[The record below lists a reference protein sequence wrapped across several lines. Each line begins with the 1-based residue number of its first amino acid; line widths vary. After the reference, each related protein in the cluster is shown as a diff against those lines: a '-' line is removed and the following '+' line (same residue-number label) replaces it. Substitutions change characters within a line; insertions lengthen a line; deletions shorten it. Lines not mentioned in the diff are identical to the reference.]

1 MEGSSDVQDLI
12 MCLIGCW
19 VATVGAGLGLAKYL
33 IARSDR
39 KHDELLKRIAELYA
53 KTERDKVELY
63 ARMDRDKA
71 DLFARM
77 DRDEADLDA
86 RMDRDKADLDGR
98 MDRHRADLGTRMNDH
113 RAGLDGRMERD
124 KTELHARM
132 DRDKADLHMR
142 LDRFEGRILA
152 QFSEVRGELR
162 QLTRKTSVL
171 EGVIL
176 GRTALRD
183 EPVGV
188 AAQQVPEETD
198 PTEPQG

>member
-77 DRDEADLDA
+77 DRDEADLD
-86 RMDRDKADLDGR
+86 GR

-113 RAGLDGRMERD
+113 RAGLDGRMDRD
-124 KTELHARM
+124 KTALHARM
-132 DRDKADLHMR
+132 DRDKADLDMR
-142 LDRFEGRILA
+142 VDRVEGRVLA
-152 QFSEVRGELR
+152 QFSEVRGQLR

-171 EGVIL
+171 EGAIL
-176 GRTALRD
+176 GRAALRD

>member
-39 KHDELLKRIAELYA
+39 KHDELLKRIDELYA
-53 KTERDKVELY
+53 KTERDKAEFH

-71 DLFARM
+71 DSDGRM
-77 DRDEADLDA
+77 DRHRAELDA
-86 RMDRDKADLDGR
+86 RMDRDKTELHAR
-98 MDRHRADLGTRMNDH
+98 MDRDKADLGTRMNDH
-113 RAGLDGRMERD
+113 RTGLDGRMERD

-142 LDRFEGRILA
+142 LDRFEGRVLA

-171 EGVIL
+171 EGTIL
-176 GRTALRD
+176 GRAALRD

>member
-1 MEGSSDVQDLI
+1 MEGSLDAQDLI
-12 MCLIGCW
+12 MYLIGGW
-19 VATVGAGLGLAKYL
+19 VALFGGGIGLAKYL

-39 KHDELLKRIAELYA
+39 QHDALLKRIDELYA
-53 KTERDKVELY
+53 KTERDKAEFH
-63 ARMDRDKA
+63 ARMDRDK
-71 DLFARM
+71 
-77 DRDEADLDA
+77 
-86 RMDRDKADLDGR
+86 
-98 MDRHRADLGTRMNDH
+98 ADLGTRMNDH

-142 LDRFEGRILA
+142 LDRFEGRVLA
-152 QFSEVRGELR
+152 QFSEVRGELQ

-171 EGVIL
+171 EGAIL
-176 GRTALRD
+176 GRAALRD

>member
-39 KHDELLKRIAELYA
+39 KHDELLKRIAELYV

-71 DLFARM
+71 DLY
-77 DRDEADLDA
+77 A

-98 MDRHRADLGTRMNDH
+98 MDRHRA
-113 RAGLDGRMERD
+113 GLAGRMERD

-142 LDRFEGRILA
+142 LDRFEGRVLA

-162 QLTRKTSVL
+162 QLR
-171 EGVIL
+171 
-176 GRTALRD
+176 GR
-183 EPVGV
+183 
-188 AAQQVPEETD
+188 Q
-198 PTEPQG
+198 

>member
-19 VATVGAGLGLAKYL
+19 VATVGAGLGLATYL

-39 KHDELLKRIAELYA
+39 KHYELLKRIDELYA
-53 KTERDKVELY
+53 KTERDKAEFH

-71 DLFARM
+71 DSDGRM
-77 DRDEADLDA
+77 NRHRAELDA
-86 RMDRDKADLDGR
+86 RMD
-98 MDRHRADLGTRMNDH
+98 
-113 RAGLDGRMERD
+113 RD

-142 LDRFEGRILA
+142 LDRFEGRVLA

-171 EGVIL
+171 EGAIL
-176 GRTALRD
+176 GRAALRD

-198 PTEPQG
+198 PTEPQD

>member
-39 KHDELLKRIAELYA
+39 KHDELLKRIAELYV

-63 ARMDRDKA
+63 TRMDRDKA

-98 MDRHRADLGTRMNDH
+98 RDRHRAGLGTRMNDH

-142 LDRFEGRILA
+142 LDRFEGRVLA

-171 EGVIL
+171 EGAIL
-176 GRTALRD
+176 GRAALRD